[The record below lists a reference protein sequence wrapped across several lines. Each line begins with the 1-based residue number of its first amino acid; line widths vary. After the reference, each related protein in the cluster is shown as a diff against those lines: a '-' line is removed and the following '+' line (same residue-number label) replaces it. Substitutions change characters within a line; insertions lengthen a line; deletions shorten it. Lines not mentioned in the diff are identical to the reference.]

1 MFATTTGDQLRERSD
16 RINRA
21 GSVAL
26 RLQTA
31 IGRGVPAGSSRD
43 ERLDPF
49 SLNPFSLPLRFEAR
63 DAAADGSVRFV
74 ELTRERVVLRRSVLG
89 MLMAV
94 NLPVASYLGVALRIE
109 PPVGDAESAVTL
121 MLEHRDRALSL
132 PLYRADDST
141 DVVAEWQ
148 SWARALKLPLLVAE
162 ADGRLREPFERVG
175 SLRVGAPRPRR
186 RKHSTLKR
194 RRPSI
199 FLRRKPGRRLD
210 AAPVHRGEREIIAR
224 N

>member
-1 MFATTTGDQLRERSD
+1 
-16 RINRA
+16 
-21 GSVAL
+21 L

-43 ERLDPF
+43 ERLD
-49 SLNPFSLPLRFEAR
+49 PFSLPLRFEAR

-74 ELTRERVVLRRSVLG
+74 ELTRERVVLRRSVRG

-94 NLPVASYLGVALRIE
+94 NLPIASYLGVALRIE
-109 PPVGDAESAVTL
+109 PPAGAAESAVTL
-121 MLEHRDRALSL
+121 MLEHRDSALSL
-132 PLYRADDST
+132 PLYRAENTT

-148 SWARALKLPLLVAE
+148 SWARALKVPLLVAE
-162 ADGRLREPFERVG
+162 ADGRLREPFERIG
-175 SLRVGAPRPRR
+175 ALRIATPHLRR
-186 RKHSTLKR
+186 RKHSALKR

-199 FLRRKPGRRLD
+199 FLRRKPGRRLG

-224 N
+224 H

>member
-1 MFATTTGDQLRERSD
+1 
-16 RINRA
+16 
-21 GSVAL
+21 L

-43 ERLDPF
+43 ERLDPFFLNPF

-74 ELTRERVVLRRSVLG
+74 ELTRERVVLRRSVRG
-89 MLMAV
+89 MRMAV

-109 PPVGDAESAVTL
+109 PPVGAAESAVTL
-121 MLEHRDRALSL
+121 MLEHRDCALSL
-132 PLYRADDST
+132 PLYRAEHST

-175 SLRVGAPRPRR
+175 ALRVAASQPRR
-186 RKHSTLKR
+186 RKHSALKR

-199 FLRRKPGRRLD
+199 FLRRKPGRRLG